1 MKPIGEHSRDQW
13 DMRQSLLSSLP
24 ERKKNMFG
32 ITRSDSPQDALRRQH
47 IYHCLEVM
55 NGYMDGHLNYVV
67 MAGKKPAGML
77 SMSELPGER
86 GVKINGVIGLP
97 DTKGVGIHAIRAAI
111 ERSMKGDGGGRVE
124 LNYLPSN
131 SANLR
136 AFYTKAGFVERGYFN
151 DAGNYVTHMILDA
164 NKAKEF
170 LRSTDGNTPRF
181 VS

>member
-1 MKPIGEHSRDQW
+1 
-13 DMRQSLLSSLP
+13 
-24 ERKKNMFG
+24 
-32 ITRSDSPQDALRRQH
+32 
-47 IYHCLEVM
+47 
-55 NGYMDGHLNYVV
+55 
-67 MAGKKPAGML
+67 ML